1 MNTSALLGFLFLAIN
16 ASTFVNAQ
24 NIGLNNPRTGA
35 FPALGYVNPSTTSSF
50 GNGYS
55 YGSGSVTSFRG
66 GGEGLQYGQVVQS
79 TPLGSYQTYSYGTN
93 GLSPFSQFGGGQ
105 VQGNAYGGQF
115 GGGAFGLSQPSGFI
129 FPVSVCF
136 VF

>member
-1 MNTSALLGFLFLAIN
+1 MLKTSV
-16 ASTFVNAQ
+16 STTHAPERFQLWVTSILQ
-24 NIGLNNPRTGA
+24 PLQ
-35 FPALGYVNPSTTSSF
+35 ALGTDTHMAQEASRV
-50 GNGYS
+50 
-55 YGSGSVTSFRG
+55 FRG